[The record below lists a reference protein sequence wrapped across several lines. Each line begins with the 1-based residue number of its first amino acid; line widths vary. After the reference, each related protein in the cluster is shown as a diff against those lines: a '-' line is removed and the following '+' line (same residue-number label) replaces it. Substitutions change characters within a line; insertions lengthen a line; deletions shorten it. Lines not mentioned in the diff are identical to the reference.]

1 MKTRT
6 LLMLSVAMALAILLA
21 GGVFLLQ
28 LSNEATTVESASI
41 GDQAEVG
48 DLSVT
53 VLGAVESEGVLAV
66 EVELAGVDDADGV
79 ESFSLVTGDRRL
91 SPVAAPVV
99 GRCSALTVD
108 PQRCRVD
115 FDVSAVESSSR
126 VLIVRRGDEQRNWTL
141 EGASG

>member
-41 GDQAEVG
+41 GDRAEVG

-53 VLGAVESEGVLAV
+53 VLDAVESAGIMVV
-66 EVELAGVDDADGV
+66 EVELAGVDDVDGV
-79 ESFSLVTGDRRL
+79 DSFSLVTGDRRL
-91 SPVAAPVV
+91 APVAAPAD
-99 GRCSALTVD
+99 GRCSTLTVES
-108 PQRCRVD
+108 QRCRID

-141 EGASG
+141 DAAPD

>member
-28 LSNEATTVESASI
+28 LSNETTTVESASI
-41 GDQAEVG
+41 GDVAEVG
-48 DLSVT
+48 DLTVT
-53 VLGAVESEGVLAV
+53 VLDATETAGTLIV
-66 EVELAGVDDADGV
+66 EVDVAGVDDVDGV
-79 ESFSLVTGDRRL
+79 DSFSLVTGDRRL
-91 SPVAAPVV
+91 APVSAPADGRCVELTVAA
-99 GRCSALTVD
+99 
-108 PQRCRVD
+108 QRCTIE

-141 EGASG
+141 DISG